1 MKIGIIGNGEVG
13 SALKKV
19 YDQNQIKAYVKD
31 LDKDDGLEECEMLHV
46 CIPYNEDFLTAVRSY
61 VEKYKPTYTIIHSTV
76 PPSTIEKIAKATNA
90 KIAHSPVRGIHP
102 ELLEGIL
109 TFEKYI
115 GADFDSSEI
124 VDHFKSLGI
133 KTRVTSS
140 RTSEIAKL
148 LSTTY
153 YGVCIAW
160 HGEMKKIC
168 DNLNVDFE
176 EAVTEWNKDYNES
189 YVKLGK
195 SNLVRP
201 VLYPPN
207 KIGGHCVI
215 PNAKI
220 LKDVADSPAIDLLLK
235 YS

>member
-1 MKIGIIGNGEVG
+1 MKIGIIGYGEVG
-13 SALKKV
+13 HALGQVYKK
-19 YDQNQIKAYVKD
+19 NKKSFFVKD
-31 LDKDDGLEECEMLHV
+31 LEKDEGLDGCYILHF
-46 CIPYNEDFLTAVRSY
+46 CTPYNDDFLSDTTSYINHYNPEYAV
-61 VEKYKPTYTIIHSTV
+61 IHSTV
-76 PPSTIEKIAKATNA
+76 PPGTTNEINKLTA
-90 KIAHSPVRGIHP
+90 CNVAHSPIRGIHP

-109 TFEKYI
+109 TFEKYV
-115 GADFDSSEI
+115 GSDFDSGPI
-124 VDHFKSLGI
+124 TDHFKSLGI

-189 YVKLGK
+189 YMKLGK
-195 SNLVRP
+195 GNVVRP

-220 LKDVADSPAIDLLLK
+220 LKGVTDSTAIDLLLE